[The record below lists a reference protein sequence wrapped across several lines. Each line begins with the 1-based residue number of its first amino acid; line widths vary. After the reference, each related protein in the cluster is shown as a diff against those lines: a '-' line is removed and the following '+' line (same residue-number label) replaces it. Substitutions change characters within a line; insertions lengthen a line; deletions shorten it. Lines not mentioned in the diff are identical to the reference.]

1 MMAGLQHSSIPPIL
15 RAASAGAAM
24 LCGHFVSK
32 PYMYQPVCFLIVEYV
47 NSSMHSAEVFVSAT
61 YIY

>member
-1 MMAGLQHSSIPPIL
+1 MMAGLQHSSIPPTL
-15 RAASAGAAM
+15 RAAM

-32 PYMYQPVCFLIVEYV
+32 PYMYQPVCFLIIEYV